1 VELSSLNQELSALG
15 GQNPLIN
22 FEASSFGQV
31 DLSRA
36 HPGGLAQ
43 LVSARFT
50 TISNL
55 VRDGVAQTRSLSA
68 TRRIRAKSKRI
79 RESFG
84 LDSCFIAGGLVVDHE
99 SGQKMPIL
107 LWPVSLIPKGED
119 YEVRIASDAILNPVL
134 VQLIRQHRPE
144 FRESDLIAL
153 ALTGPDLIPVAVLTL
168 VAELLAVPTV
178 EIEKQLVLGNF
189 VPDLSLTPKVDAATG
204 FTKVLLG
211 DPAPAPSPTGTI
223 HLVANADSHQLEV
236 IRKATTGD
244 SFTVETLPG
253 TGYIQTVI
261 NLMATLAM
269 SNKRMLVIA
278 PREQTV
284 DELAERLA
292 QVGLAGL
299 AIRNTDSWADAVAA
313 ISRNEK
319 APTSVPAV
327 SQQELQ
333 AATAEVEKYF
343 SAVGVSDSDL
353 ALSLTQAL
361 TKLAQL
367 SALADAPINSARIR
381 TELLAGLKQS
391 GPELVA
397 RGFEA
402 GLFSFGPQHSPWFGA
417 RFSSQ
422 EEIAKAVASAKALAG
437 EEFRTLSYQ
446 INRYLADQ
454 KLAPCLSVE
463 QWSNQLLLLMGIRET
478 LDRFVPAIYDR
489 PLTEMI
495 SATAPR
501 GERGQLS
508 GAQRRR
514 FKKLARDYVRP
525 GSQVAN
531 LHAAL
536 IAAEQQRTLWLELN
550 QTQAPPTVPLG
561 LNDAKA
567 KFDQVLATLEL
578 IQRHL
583 DPNPDFELL
592 TRLSFEDLANKLNEL
607 AEKTAVL
614 DQLLER
620 EPLLRELQAAGLGD
634 LVAEL
639 CVISPTAERAQTEFE
654 LCWWQSALEAVV
666 AGNPEIL
673 EYTAETIGELE
684 LRFEKAAE
692 AVIAESAQRVQEKL
706 ANDWKLAVQ
715 KHPAQA
721 DELRNQLRTRKLSI
735 RQARKTG
742 AVWDALAPAVLCSP
756 LRVHELGADNF
767 DVLLVLDAASTG
779 VADALSAMQLCN
791 QVIGFGDPV
800 ISAPEN
806 FDTIARANQGYV
818 ESARASVFEVLTE
831 RFGSLALQVSYRT
844 EGQVLGSYLNQ
855 NFYQNR
861 LIIEPSAS
869 SLFGTTNFEHIE
881 IRDDARAA
889 STIEGATESLDS
901 EVNKVVELVINHAR
915 WTPAQSL
922 MVVTPSRAH
931 ADRISAG
938 VQQAVLSQAQLA
950 EFFDAH
956 GREKFEVLA
965 MSEIVHRIADRVIFS
980 VGFGRTPEGRI
991 SGTLGD
997 FNSPHAARWMVNQI
1011 ASARKRL
1018 TVVSCYNFEDFAGG
1032 SLPENQLWLKD
1043 LIAPSFL
1050 SDPRPGDPD
1059 PLLKDLSLRLQKLG
1073 LSVELNFAGR
1083 ISLAVS
1089 FGQRAAVVDPD
1100 WALTG
1105 STWDEKLRLRPGLLK
1120 AMGWEYLRVHALEI
1134 FARPQ
1139 DVANRIAKQLG
1150 VEVERRKQP
1159 LFEEKAFEDTASAWG
1174 DPDDS
1179 NDDRLRDDKPPHWG

>member
-1 VELSSLNQELSALG
+1 MELTTFEKELSALG
-15 GQNPLIN
+15 GQNPLMS

-31 DLSRA
+31 DLTRA

-55 VRDGVAQTRSLSA
+55 MRDGVAQTRSLSA
-68 TRRIRAKSKRI
+68 TRRIRSKTKRI

-84 LDSCFIAGGLVVDHE
+84 LESCFIAGGLVVDHQ

-107 LWPVSLIPKGED
+107 LWPVTLIPKGED
-119 YEVRIASDAILNPVL
+119 YEVRIAADAILNPVL
-134 VQLIRQHRPE
+134 VEVIRAQRPE

-168 VAELLAVPTV
+168 VAEILAVPSV
-178 EIEKQLVLGNF
+178 EIEKQLVVGNF
-189 VPDLSLTPKVDAATG
+189 VPDLSLTKTPSLASG

-211 DPAPAPSPTGTI
+211 GEHPALSAAKPIA
-223 HLVANADSHQLEV
+223 LVSNADTHQLAV
-236 IRKATTGD
+236 IEKASTGA
-244 SFTVETLPG
+244 SFAVETLPG
-253 TGYIQTVI
+253 AGYIQTVI
-261 NLMATLAM
+261 NLMVNLAL
-269 SNKRMLVIA
+269 SDKRMLVIA
-278 PREQTV
+278 PREQTI
-284 DELAERLA
+284 DELSERLA
-292 QVGLAGL
+292 QVGLAGF
-299 AIRNTDSWADAVAA
+299 AIRSNDAWADAVAA

-319 APTSVPAV
+319 APRGVPSIAQV
-327 SQQELQ
+327 ELDQ
-333 AATAEVEKYF
+333 ATAEVKKYF
-343 SAVGVSDSDL
+343 DAVGVSDPDL
-353 ALSLTQAL
+353 SLSLTAAL
-361 TKLAQL
+361 TKLAEL
-367 SALADAPINSARIR
+367 SALPDAPVNSARIR
-381 TELLAGLKQS
+381 TDLLATLKDT
-391 GPELVA
+391 GPELISKA
-397 RGFEA
+397 FEA
-402 GLFSFGPQHSPWFGA
+402 GLFSFGPQHSPWYGS
-417 RFSSQ
+417 RFRSQ
-422 EEIAKAVASAKALAG
+422 EEIATAVTAAKDLAG
-437 EEFRTLSYQ
+437 EEFRTVRYQ
-446 INRYLADQ
+446 INRYLTDQ
-454 KLAPCLSVE
+454 KLAPCQTVE

-478 LDRFVPAIYDR
+478 LDKFVPAIYDR

-495 SATAPR
+495 AATAPR
-501 GERGQLS
+501 GERGELS

-514 FKKLARDYVRP
+514 FKKLAKDYVRP
-525 GSQVAN
+525 GSQLAN
-531 LHAAL
+531 LHSAL

-561 LNDAKA
+561 LNDAKQ
-567 KFDQVLATLEL
+567 KFDRVLGTLEL
-578 IQRHL
+578 MQRHL
-583 DPNPDFELL
+583 DPNPDLELL
-592 TRLSFEDLANKLNEL
+592 TRLSFDQLAQKLEKL
-607 AEKTAVL
+607 ATETSVL
-614 DQLLER
+614 DELLER
-620 EPLLRELQAAGLGD
+620 EPILVELRSAGLGD

-639 CVISPTAERAQTEFE
+639 CVISPSQARAQSEFE

-666 AGNPEIL
+666 AGNPQIL
-673 EYTAETIGELE
+673 EYTAEKIAELE
-684 LRFEKAAE
+684 SRFEKAAD
-692 AVIAESAQRVQEKL
+692 AQIAESALKVQEKL
-706 ANDWKLAVQ
+706 AFVWKQALQ
-715 KHPAQA
+715 KYPAQA
-721 DELRNQLRTRKLSI
+721 DDLRNQLRSRKLSP
-735 RQARKTG
+735 RSGKRSG
-742 AVWDALAPAVLCSP
+742 AIWHALAPAAICSP
-756 LRVHELGADNF
+756 LRVHELDGEQF

-779 VADALSAMQLCN
+779 IAESISAMQLCG
-791 QVIGFGDPV
+791 QVIGFGDLE

-806 FDTIARANQGYV
+806 FDTIARANQSYV
-818 ESARASVFEVLTE
+818 ESNRESVLSMLSE
-831 RFGSLALQVSYRT
+831 RFGSLALRTSYRT

-855 NFYQNR
+855 NFYQDR
-861 LIIEPSAS
+861 LILEPSAA
-869 SLFGTTNFEHIE
+869 SLFGTSNFEHIE
-881 IRDDARAA
+881 IKDEARAA
-889 STIEGATESLDS
+889 STIDGATESLDS
-901 EVNKVVELVINHAR
+901 EVAKVVELVINHAR
-915 WTPAQSL
+915 WTPSQSL

-931 ADRISAG
+931 ADRVAAG

-950 EFFDAH
+950 EYFDAH

-965 MSEIVHRIADRVIFS
+965 MSEIVHRIADRVIFT

-1032 SLPENQLWLKD
+1032 SLPENQRWLKD

-1050 SDPRPGDPD
+1050 SELRPGEPD

-1083 ISLAVS
+1083 VSLAVS

-1105 STWDEKLRLRPGLLK
+1105 ESWDEKLRLRPGLLK
-1120 AMGWEYLRVHALEI
+1120 ALGWEYLRVHALEI

-1150 VEVERRKQP
+1150 VDVEKSKQP
-1159 LFEEKAFEDTASAWG
+1159 LFEEKAFEDTPGAWG

>member
-1 VELSSLNQELSALG
+1 MELSTINNELSALG
-15 GQNPLIN
+15 GQNPLSN
-22 FEASSFGQV
+22 FEASSFGHV
-31 DLSRA
+31 DLTRA

-43 LVSARFT
+43 LVSARVAT
-50 TISNL
+50 VSNL

-68 TRRIRAKSKRI
+68 TRRIRAKAKRI

-84 LDSCFIAGGLVVDHE
+84 LESCFIAGGLVSDQLT
-99 SGQKMPIL
+99 GQKMPIL
-107 LWPVSLIPKGED
+107 LWPVNLISKGDDFEL
-119 YEVRIASDAILNPVL
+119 RIASDAMLNPVL
-134 VQLIRQHRPE
+134 VDLIKKHRQD
-144 FRESDLIAL
+144 FRESDLIAV

-189 VPDLSLTPKVDAATG
+189 VPDLSLIRKVETPKA

-211 DPAPAPSPTGTI
+211 ESAPEKNQASPVV
-223 HLVANADSHQLEV
+223 LVANADSHQLAV
-236 IRKATTGD
+236 IEKANSGE
-244 SFTVETLPG
+244 SFAVETLPG

-261 NLMATLAM
+261 NLMASFAM
-269 SNKRMLVIA
+269 SNKRILIVA
-278 PREQTV
+278 PREQTI
-284 DELAERLA
+284 DELSERLA
-292 QVGLAGL
+292 QSGLAGF
-299 AIRNTDSWADAVAA
+299 AIRNTDTWADVLAA

-319 APTSVPAV
+319 APLEVPVLA
-327 SQQELQ
+327 QAELEQ
-333 AATAEVEKYF
+333 ATKEVEKYF
-343 SAVGVSDSDL
+343 AAVGVSDSEL
-353 ALSLTQAL
+353 ALSLTEAL
-361 TKLAQL
+361 TKLAEL
-367 SALADAPINSARIR
+367 SALPDAPVNSARIR
-381 TELLAGLKQS
+381 ADLLPELKLA
-391 GPELVA
+391 GPELIA
-397 RGFEA
+397 KGFEA
-402 GLFSFGPQHSPWFGA
+402 GLFAFGPQHSPWFGA

-422 EEIAKAVASAKALAG
+422 DEIAAAISAAKSLAG

-446 INRYLADQ
+446 INRYLGDQ
-454 KLAPCLSVE
+454 KLAPCKTVRD
-463 QWSNQLLLLMGIRET
+463 WSNQLLLLMGIRET

-495 SATAPR
+495 AATAPR
-501 GERGQLS
+501 GERGELS

-514 FKKLARDYVRP
+514 FKKLAKDYVRP
-525 GSQVAN
+525 GSQLSN
-531 LHAAL
+531 LHASL
-536 IAAEQQRTLWLELN
+536 VAAEQQRSMWLELN
-550 QTQAPPTVPLG
+550 LTQAPPTVPLG
-561 LNDAKA
+561 LNDTKQ
-567 KFDQVLATLEL
+567 KFDQLLRSLEL

-592 TRLSFEDLANKLNEL
+592 THLSFDEL
-607 AEKTAVL
+607 AQKLVKLAEQTQVLEK
-614 DQLLER
+614 LLER
-620 EPLLRELQAAGLGD
+620 EPILRELQAAGLGD
-634 LVAEL
+634 LVAEV
-639 CVISPTAERAQTEFE
+639 CGISPSEARAQHEFE

-673 EYTAETIGELE
+673 EFSAEKIADIEA
-684 LRFEKAAE
+684 RFEKAAE
-692 AVIAESAQRVQEKL
+692 AVISESASRVQQKL
-706 ANDWKLAVQ
+706 ASNWKQALQ
-715 KHPAQA
+715 KYPAQA
-721 DELRNQLRTRKLSI
+721 DQLRNQLRSRKLVI
-735 RQARKTG
+735 RGGRAAG
-742 AVWDALAPAVLCSP
+742 AVWTAITPAIACAP
-756 LRVHELGADNF
+756 LRVHELEGENF

-779 VADALSAMQLCN
+779 VSDALAAMQICD

-806 FDTIARANQGYV
+806 FDTVARANQGYV
-818 ESARASVFEVLTE
+818 ESDRQSVFSMLSE
-831 RFGSLALQVSYRT
+831 RFETLALRTSYRT
-844 EGQVLGSYLNQ
+844 EGQVLGNYLNQ

-861 LIIEPSAS
+861 LSLEPSAD

-881 IRDDARAA
+881 IREDCRAS

-901 EVNKVVELVINHAR
+901 EVAKVVELVINHAR
-915 WTPAQSL
+915 WTPTQSL
-922 MVVTPSRAH
+922 MVVTPSRTH
-931 ADRISAG
+931 AERVANA
-938 VQQAVLSQAQLA
+938 VQTAVLGQSQLA

-997 FNSPHAARWMVNQI
+997 FNSSHAARWMVNQI

-1050 SDPRPGDPD
+1050 SEPRPGEPD

-1089 FGQRAAVVDPD
+1089 YGQRAAVVDPD

-1105 STWDEKLRLRPGLLK
+1105 ASWDEKLRLRPGLLR

-1150 VEVERRKQP
+1150 VEVEKKKQP

>member
-1 VELSSLNQELSALG
+1 MELSSLNQELSALG

-50 TISNL
+50 TVSNL
-55 VRDGVAQTRSLSA
+55 VRDGVAQSRSLTA

-84 LDSCFIAGGLVVDHE
+84 LESCFIAGGLVIDHD
-99 SGQKMPIL
+99 STQKMPIL
-107 LWPVSLIPKGED
+107 LWPVNLIPKGD
-119 YEVRIASDAILNPVL
+119 DFEVRIAADAVLNPVL
-134 VQLIRQHRPE
+134 VELIRKHRPE

-189 VPDLSLTPKVDAATG
+189 VPDLSLTPRVNAPAG
-204 FTKVLLG
+204 FTKVLIDQQQPTLVQ
-211 DPAPAPSPTGTI
+211 PSEI

-236 IRKATTGD
+236 IRKATTGA
-244 SFTVETLPG
+244 SFAVETLPG

-261 NLMATLAM
+261 NLMSTLAM

-278 PREQTV
+278 PREQTL

-299 AIRNTDSWADAVAA
+299 AIRNTDSWSDAVAA

-319 APTSVPAV
+319 APKAESISAQP
-327 SQQELQ
+327 QLQ
-333 AATAEVEKYF
+333 AATAAIEKYF
-343 SAVGVSDSDL
+343 SAVGVSDSEL
-353 ALSLTQAL
+353 ELSLTQAL
-361 TKLAQL
+361 TKLAEL
-367 SALADAPINSARIR
+367 SALADPPVNSARIR
-381 TELLAGLKQS
+381 PDLLGALKHA
-391 GPELVA
+391 GPELISK
-397 RGFEA
+397 GFEA
-402 GLFSFGPQHSPWFGA
+402 GLFAFGPQHSPWFGS
-417 RFSSQ
+417 RFASP
-422 EEIAKAVASAKALAG
+422 EEISKAIAAAKALAG

-446 INRYLADQ
+446 INRYLSDQ
-454 KLAPCLSVE
+454 KLAPCQSVE

-478 LDRFVPAIYDR
+478 LDKFVPGIYDR

-514 FKKLARDYVRP
+514 FKKLAKDYVRP
-525 GSQVAN
+525 GSQVSN

-567 KFDQVLATLEL
+567 KFDQVLSTLEL

-583 DPNPDFELL
+583 DPNPDVELL
-592 TRLSFEDLANKLNEL
+592 TRLNFDEL
-607 AEKTAVL
+607 AEKLNKLATETAVL
-614 DQLLER
+614 NQLLER
-620 EPLLRELQAAGLGD
+620 EPVLRELQAAGLGD
-634 LVAEL
+634 LVSEL
-639 CVISPTAERAQTEFE
+639 CIISPNQSRAQTEFE

-666 AGNPEIL
+666 AGNPDIL
-673 EYTAETIGELE
+673 EYTAEKIAELE
-684 LRFEKAAE
+684 LNFDQAAE
-692 AVIAESAQRVQEKL
+692 AVLSQSAQRVQEKL
-706 ANDWKLAVQ
+706 ANDWKQALQ

-735 RQARKTG
+735 RQAQRTG
-742 AVWDALAPAVLCSP
+742 AVWSSLAPAVMCSP
-756 LRVHELGADNF
+756 LRVHELGAETYDT
-767 DVLLVLDAASTG
+767 LIVLDAASTG
-779 VADALSAMQLCN
+779 LAEALAAMQLGN

-818 ESARASVFEVLTE
+818 ESDRISVFHVLSE
-831 RFGSLALQVSYRT
+831 RFGSLALRTSYRT

-855 NFYQNR
+855 NFYQDR
-861 LIIEPSAS
+861 LVIEPSAS

-881 IRDDARAA
+881 IREDSRAT

-901 EVNKVVELVINHAR
+901 EVSKVVELVINHAR
-915 WTPAQSL
+915 WTPAHSL
-922 MVVTPSRAH
+922 LVVSPSRAH
-931 ADRISAG
+931 ADRVATG
-938 VQQAVLSQAQLA
+938 VQQAVLAQPQLA

-965 MSEIVHRIADRVIFS
+965 MSEIVHRIADRVIFT

-997 FNSPHAARWMVNQI
+997 FNSIHASRWMVNQI

-1050 SDPRPGDPD
+1050 SEPRPGTPD

-1105 STWDEKLRLRPGLLK
+1105 SSWDEKLRLRPGLLR

-1150 VEVERRKQP
+1150 VEVEKRRQP